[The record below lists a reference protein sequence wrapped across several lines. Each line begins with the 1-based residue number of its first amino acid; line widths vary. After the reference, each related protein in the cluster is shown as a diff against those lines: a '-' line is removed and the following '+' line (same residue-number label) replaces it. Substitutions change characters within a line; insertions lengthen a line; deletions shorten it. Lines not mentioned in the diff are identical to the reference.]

1 MKKIALLI
9 LVGLTGAM
17 VARAQ
22 FGGYGVKAGL
32 GMATISDD
40 LGAKSPVLAANIGG
54 YINYTFQQSESVFA
68 EVFYLQTG
76 LNLVRRG
83 GNFEEVMERGATLS
97 IRTGYYHSYYL
108 QLPILAGLHYE
119 LPIREAGHVVGL
131 YLGPVVSFGVFGGY
145 GDRKITPGIAS
156 PSANYDVNFNG
167 TDADRKLFNHIN
179 RLDIGATIGL
189 TYERQRLTLSLF
201 IDRGFL
207 ATSDGDDILRIIQNR
222 QQQSSDVDVK
232 IPDGHNIAYM
242 LSISYQLGDL
252 SK

>member
-1 MKKIALLI
+1 MKKIFLL
-9 LVGLTGAM
+9 GLIGLMGTLAHG
-17 VARAQ
+17 Q
-22 FGGYGVKAGL
+22 FSGYGVKAGL
-32 GMATISDD
+32 GLATISDD
-40 LGAKSPVLAANIGG
+40 LGSKSPILAANIGP
-54 YINYTFQQSESVFA
+54 YLNFTFQNSESVFA

-119 LPIREAGHVVGL
+119 LPVRQSGHVVGL
-131 YLGPVVSFGVFGGY
+131 LLGPTFNFGLFGSY

-156 PSANYDVNFNG
+156 PAANYDVNFNG
-167 TDADRKLFNHIN
+167 SADDRKLFNHIN
-179 RLDIGATIGL
+179 RLDIGATIGI
-189 TYERQRLTLSLF
+189 TYEHRKLTLALF

-207 ATSDGDDILRIIQNR
+207 ATSDGDDILRIIENRQNR
-222 QQQSSDVDVK
+222 TSNVNIK
-232 IPDGHNIAYM
+232 IPNGHNMAYM
-242 LSISYQLGDL
+242 LSLSYQLGDL

>member
-1 MKKIALLI
+1 M
-9 LVGLTGAM
+9 GLMGIMGAQ
-17 VARAQ
+17 AQ
-22 FGGYGVKAGL
+22 FSGYGVKAGV
-32 GMATISDD
+32 GAATISDD
-40 LGAKSPVLAANIGG
+40 LGAKSPILGANLGA
-54 YINYTFQQSESVFA
+54 YINYTFQQSESVFS

-97 IRTGYYHSYYL
+97 IRTGYQHAYYL

-119 LPIREAGHVVGL
+119 LPVRQAGHVVGL
-131 YLGPVVSFGVFGGY
+131 ILGPTVSFGLFGRY
-145 GDRKITPGIAS
+145 GDRKITPGVAS

-167 TDADRKLFNHIN
+167 SDDDRKLFNHIN

-189 TYERQRLTLSLF
+189 TYQYQKLTLSLF

-207 ATSDGDDILRIIQNR
+207 ATSDGDDILRIIQHR
-222 QQQSSDVDVK
+222 QDQNSDINVK
-232 IPDGHNIAYM
+232 IPDGNNIAYM
-242 LSISYQLGDL
+242 LSVSYQLGDF